1 MSSMEQK
8 DKKIL
13 CVGLVCL
20 DIISVVDKYPEEDTD
35 SRCVS
40 QRWQRG
46 GNASN
51 SCTVLSLLGS
61 PCAFMGSLCA
71 GPVARGGVKQFPVYS
86 FILEDFQKLN
96 VDMSLVSEH
105 AQCVTPTSLVIS
117 SRSTGSR
124 TILHINSF
132 IVDDFSQHAIDIS
145 AVAWQVKGQT
155 PSACC
160 VVCPSSGS
168 RTIVLSDTN
177 VPDVTA
183 EDFSKVDLRHFKWI
197 HWEGRNA
204 DEQLKMIQRV
214 ARYNSTLPQQQQRI
228 TISVEIEKPREPLY
242 QLFAHGD
249 VVFVSKDVA
258 RHFGFQTPLSALE
271 GLRCRVKAG
280 AVLICA
286 WAEKGADALAPDGSL
301 VHSEAFPPERLV
313 DTLGAGDTFN
323 AAVIHKLSNGAR
335 LEDALTFGCAVAGS
349 KCGFH
354 GYDGVADM
362 ATGKDW
368 KRVGSAE
375 DI

>member
-1 MSSMEQK
+1 MEQK
-8 DKKIL
+8 DKKVL
-13 CVGLVCL
+13 CIGLVCL

-61 PCAFMGSLCA
+61 SCAFMGSLCA
-71 GPVARGGVKQFPVYS
+71 GPVAS

-96 VDMSLVSEH
+96 IDMSLVSEH

-117 SRSTGSR
+117 SSSTGSR
-124 TILHINSF
+124 TILHINRSHDPLQCKAP
-132 IVDDFSQHAIDIS
+132 VLLHVRKLHHSLKLLPLMADRRLRSY
-145 AVAWQVKGQT
+145 
-155 PSACC
+155 
-160 VVCPSSGS
+160 VVQ
-168 RTIVLSDTN
+168 N

-183 EDFSKVDLRHFKWI
+183 EDFSKVELRHFKWI
-197 HWEGRNA
+197 HWEGRNV
-204 DEQLKMIQRV
+204 DEQLKMIQQV
-214 ARYNSTLPQQQQRI
+214 ARHNAALPWQQRI

-242 QLFAHGD
+242 ELFAYGD

-258 RHFGFQTPLSALE
+258 RHLGFHTPQSALE
-271 GLRCRVKAG
+271 GLRCRVKVG

-286 WAEKGADALAPDGSL
+286 WAEKGADALAPDGL
-301 VHSEAFPPERLV
+301 FIHSDAFPPERLI

-335 LEDALTFGCAVAGS
+335 LEEALTFGCRVAGG

-354 GYDGVADM
+354 GYGGIADM
-362 ATGKDW
+362 VT
-368 KRVGSAE
+368 RQE
-375 DI
+375 